1 MVRCPTCGAAYP
13 ETVRLC
19 AADGAVLV
27 PEAGEAADPR
37 VGTLLAG
44 KYRIEARIGRGG
56 MGTIYR
62 ARHVMLGKPVA
73 LKLINPELGITAEV
87 ASRFQREARA
97 ASQIEHPNIAAVY
110 DLGQA
115 DDGTLYIAMEFVAG
129 DTLKAIVARDGRLE
143 PGRIRRLLGQV
154 TSALAAAHRAG
165 IVHRDL
171 KPQNV
176 CVTAGP
182 DGAEIAKLL
191 DFGIA
196 RTLDDAATQLTATG
210 LSLGTPQYMAPEQ
223 ASGTAADARSDIYSL
238 GVVLYEML
246 VGQVPFDD
254 PSTPAVLVKHLTELP
269 VPPSERVS
277 GRALPA
283 DLEAIALRCLE
294 KDPAARFQTAD
305 ELHAALRP
313 TDEDEPDEP
322 GENDTATEHVAAPAA
337 AAVRPKASPGAM
349 HAKPEPDGDLAGA
362 KAGPVMPPRSALR
375 NLTSVGSSDLHLP
388 QQAATS
394 EGRSAGSSVVLVVL
408 VLLLVGGVGFAAYS
422 LGYFQGPGGRAGDVA
437 PSSPAASGGSMLD
450 PQAAAQ
456 PDTAPPAA
464 GDPTQAGGDARLDE
478 APGVAR
484 GGTPTAPGSPASSA
498 APAPVTAADAGWST
512 AGRPPVPTS
521 PPVPSPAAGPPPV
534 QPARAATAPAQTAAQ
549 AQPPAALPR
558 PEHPSVRFG
567 CDGPANVCAA
577 IQAAL
582 DRELARAS
590 MPAVSDEAK
599 AEVLVDALVTE
610 GLVQVQQSF
619 GTTFVIRPYTVTLAA
634 AARRTDERVP
644 MPEPRTFSLDERVG
658 AARLTEQARLIAASI
673 VERVRTYWNR

>member
-1 MVRCPTCGAAYP
+1 
-13 ETVRLC
+13 
-19 AADGAVLV
+19 VLV
-27 PEAGEAADPR
+27 PEAGEAAGDPR

-44 KYRIEARIGRGG
+44 KYQIESRIGRGG

-62 ARHVMLGKPVA
+62 ARHVMLGKPIA
-73 LKLINPELGITAEV
+73 LKLINPELGITADV
-87 ASRFQREARA
+87 AARFQREARA
-97 ASQIEHPNIAAVY
+97 ASQVSHPNIATVY

-129 DTLKAIVARDGRLE
+129 ETLKAIVAREGRLE
-143 PGRIRRLLGQV
+143 PARIRRLLGHV
-154 TSALAAAHRAG
+154 TSALAAAHRTG

-171 KPQNV
+171 KPQNIM
-176 CVTAGP
+176 VTTGP

-223 ASGTAADARSDIYSL
+223 ASGTGADARSDVYSL

-269 VPPSERVS
+269 VPPSERVP

-313 TDEDEPDEP
+313 TDELGEPREP
-322 GENDTATEHVAAPAA
+322 GESETATAHVAVLAA
-337 AAVRPKASPGAM
+337 AAALPKAPPGAM
-349 HAKPEPDGDLAGA
+349 HAKPERDGDLAGP

-375 NLTSVGSSDLHLP
+375 NLTSVGSSDLHVP
-388 QQAATS
+388 RQAGAP
-394 EGRSAGSSVVLVVL
+394 EGKSAGSSVVLVVL

-422 LGYFQGPGGRAGDVA
+422 LGYFQSPGGRAGDVA

-450 PQAAAQ
+450 PQAPAQ
-456 PDTAPPAA
+456 PDTAAPP
-464 GDPTQAGGDARLDE
+464 E
-478 APGVAR
+478 
-484 GGTPTAPGSPASSA
+484 SSA
-498 APAPVTAADAGWST
+498 GSAPATAADTGRST
-512 AGRPPVPTS
+512 AGRPPVPAS
-521 PPVPSPAAGPPPV
+521 PPVPSPAAGPPAV
-534 QPARAATAPAQTAAQ
+534 QPAPAAIAPAQTAAQ
-549 AQPPAALPR
+549 AQPPAGPPR

-577 IQAAL
+577 IQSAL
-582 DRELARAS
+582 DAELARAS
-590 MPAVSDEAK
+590 MSSVSDEAR

-610 GLVQVQQSF
+610 GLAQVQQSF

-634 AARRTDERVP
+634 AARRTDERVA
-644 MPEPRTFSLDERVG
+644 MPEPRSFSLDERIG
-658 AARLTEQARLIAASI
+658 ATRLTEQARLIAASI
-673 VERVRTYWNR
+673 VEQIRTYWNRQYAPGLTYVAAGFSRPGGRAEARPYGDPSGHRD